1 MLFRSVDNSIVVIEN
16 VYRLRN
22 RGISA
27 PRAAV
32 QGAKQVAGAI
42 IASTLTTICVFLP
55 MVYTSGT
62 VSQLMIPFA
71 FTISYAL
78 IASLIVAL
86 TVVPTISSVVL
97 RKTKEQNHRFF
108 DKVKEK
114 YEVALEFCLNHKIVP
129 IGISI
134 VLLAICVAK
143 VFSTGLVLMDDMESN
158 QISAT
163 LTFDKTIDKDTAYD
177 TASQVK
183 IGRAHV

>member
-1 MLFRSVDNSIVVIEN
+1 
-16 VYRLRN
+16 
-22 RGISA
+22 
-27 PRAAV
+27 
-32 QGAKQVAGAI
+32 
-42 IASTLTTICVFLP
+42 
-55 MVYTSGT
+55 
-62 VSQLMIPFA
+62 MIPFA

-86 TVVPTISSVVL
+86 TVVPTISSVLL

-177 TASQVK
+177 TASQVMEK
-183 IGRAHV
+183 IQK